1 MSLIAAAGALAAG
14 GTLLNL
20 IGNRKAA
27 EATSRARQSALDHI
41 DSEYYRDPTATIGN
55 RALLKSLDERL
66 DEQNR
71 AMENRAVAGGATV
84 ENQLAARKANNQTVS
99 SVYNNLLMG
108 EDARRQALSAQRNQV
123 IQQGY
128 LQDAQNWQ
136 SWGSTMANGMMSL
149 GSAALLY
156 GGDGGN
162 GIKNGLKNLL
172 GNGKRSMYV
181 PDESE
186 V

>member
-1 MSLIAAAGALAAG
+1 MSLLVAGALAAG

-41 DSEYYRDPTATIGN
+41 DSEYYRDPTSTIGN
-55 RALLKSLDERL
+55 RALLKSMDERL
-66 DEQNR
+66 EEQNR

-84 ENQLAARKANNQTVS
+84 ENQLAARKANNQTIGN
-99 SVYNNLLMG
+99 VYNNLLMG

-123 IQQGY
+123 VQQGF

-136 SWGSTMANGMMSL
+136 SWGNTMANGMMSL

-156 GGDGGN
+156 GGSEGD
-162 GIKNGLKNLL
+162 GIKNGLKNLF
-172 GNGKRSMYV
+172 GRRKGSMYV